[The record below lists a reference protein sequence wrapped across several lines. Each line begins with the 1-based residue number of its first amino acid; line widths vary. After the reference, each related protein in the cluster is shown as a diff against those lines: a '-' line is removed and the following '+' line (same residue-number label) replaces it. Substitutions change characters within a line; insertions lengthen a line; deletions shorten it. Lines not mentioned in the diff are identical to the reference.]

1 MLLKRKFSLVVNV
14 EIEEKNIG
22 LKEVN
27 IVYLKD
33 LLTHGGSILER
44 VIKLYKMK
52 NKKIHGF
59 IRKNIA
65 FF

>member
-22 LKEVN
+22 LNEVN
-27 IVYLKD
+27 IVYIKD

-44 VIKLYKMK
+44 VIKL
-52 NKKIHGF
+52 KI
-59 IRKNIA
+59 RRYMVL
-65 FF
+65 